1 MIRYWRP
8 FFRCRTVEPVET
20 AQYNVYGLLSFD
32 LVHLS
37 DSLSISFSWSQC
49 QTVCLGLNSC
59 VISADWPAFTM
70 TQMQIAL
77 RGLALFVSGVKKSLA
92 GMCGKPKFC
101 SYYSVFKKPN
111 RPKLWH
117 PFRRFSDRNCTQFT
131 IQIKVNK
138 SNFTCI
144 KCADK

>member
-70 TQMQIAL
+70 TQ
-77 RGLALFVSGVKKSLA
+77 A

-144 KCADK
+144 KGADKERFKTWPQQSLADRF